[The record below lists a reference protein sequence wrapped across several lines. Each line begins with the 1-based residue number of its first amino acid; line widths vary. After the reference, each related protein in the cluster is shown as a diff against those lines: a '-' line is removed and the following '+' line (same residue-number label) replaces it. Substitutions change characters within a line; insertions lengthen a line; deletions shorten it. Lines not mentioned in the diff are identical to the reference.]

1 MFNKTL
7 ILALVALTT
16 ASCSGKMSQDN
27 AATNVKKSTTREII
41 AENNAAESRKEESA
55 KGERVVFFDTDKFFL
70 TNKAKETL
78 NNEVLIWMKES
89 PKMNVVIKGYCDE
102 RGTAAHNKKLGKN
115 RAEAVKKYLVENG
128 IKSSRVKTVS
138 YGSSDPVDAGHD
150 EKAWAKNRHAVT
162 ISAQ

>member
-55 KGERVVFFDTDKFFL
+55 KGERVVFFDT
-70 TNKAKETL
+70 N
-78 NNEVLIWMKES
+78 
-89 PKMNVVIKGYCDE
+89 
-102 RGTAAHNKKLGKN
+102 
-115 RAEAVKKYLVENG
+115 
-128 IKSSRVKTVS
+128 
-138 YGSSDPVDAGHD
+138 
-150 EKAWAKNRHAVT
+150 
-162 ISAQ
+162 